1 MVCDKIRD
9 EILDIRD
16 ERGEYDDRV
25 KEHLEGCVKCQ
36 GWEKTMAEA
45 GETLSKLDGPALP
58 QDFARKLA
66 ARAVEEQQRGLAYRV
81 KRTFSSVLAGTAD
94 LLLGPGRVPQYSLTL
109 MLLWGAVLAA
119 VASTTAFTMMYIMQ
133 ADMKSWL
140 LSATSLAS
148 VQMMKN
154 TLWIPFLTESWHGH
168 FREFFTCGVSLLSMA
183 VIVFTAFRVLNLR
196 AFFTA
201 VWKRKRIPPT
211 AVILPLLGIVIT
223 VLAMNYFM
231 IVLQFLLYGR
241 YYPSFSDVIGPYYL
255 NNSPLPLPL
264 AMFLNYINPFI
275 SPALGWNLS
284 IAAFLILMFCS
295 ARNVHSMV
303 RFFYGA
309 LGSAAL
315 FQVISKTGA
324 CYDHYGLFSSIWSY
338 GVSGIIPL
346 KALSLS
352 ILLAVAFSAAAF
364 VLILSSLG
372 FDDNISMKTLMKKRL
387 IPSMSVILLSSV
399 IVTAL
404 ISPVAGRVIAARN
417 GINAENAFYQKSTNP
432 IERREEISTVV
443 ALTSDCDK
451 APDRYMKGRMKPY
464 NVPAGLFDEKR
475 YRDMQDVLNG
485 PLSPKS
491 YTAISYLVCSD
502 LAKWDQRSALA
513 HSFQWFEAQG
523 RERFWG
529 KYYYTETLFYNGMTR
544 DEIDQYLDRISD
556 GSRFFAGSE
565 VKEGMTSVYASL
577 GEKAGFS
584 IEKKKDG
591 SREIRNRHT
600 FYSGPLDGAVSGALV
615 VNGAPCADTK
625 VRLFSPYNFYYYD
638 NTQPCPSE
646 EEFIYQLDLSLWN
659 EVKKMDRYSFSG
671 YGYGACSS
679 LPVITATTDRQGR
692 FHFSNLAEGNYY
704 MVVRFPGALN
714 SVTQKTPVGIISITS
729 SKKAVDLGSVKLDVE
744 RGK

>member
-1 MVCDKIRD
+1 VVCDRIRD
-9 EILDIRD
+9 EILDMRD
-16 ERGEYDDRV
+16 DCLEYNDSV
-25 KEHLEGCVKCQ
+25 KEHLEGCVKCR

-45 GETLSKLDGPALP
+45 GEALSNLDSPPLP
-58 QDFARKLA
+58 EDFARKLA
-66 ARAVEEQQRGLAYRV
+66 ARALEEHQRGMASRL
-81 KRTFSSVLAGTAD
+81 KRAFSSALGRAAD
-94 LLLGPGRVPQYSLTL
+94 LLLGSGRVPQYSLTVI
-109 MLLWGAVLAA
+109 LLWGAAMAA
-119 VASTTAFTMMYIMQ
+119 VMSTTAFITMYIMQ

-140 LSATSLAS
+140 FSDTSLAS
-148 VQMMKN
+148 VQMIKN
-154 TLWIPFLTESWHGH
+154 SFWIPFVTDDLNGRSRM
-168 FREFFTCGVSLLSMA
+168 FLTCGVSLLSMA
-183 VIVFTAFRVLNLR
+183 VIIFTAFRVLNLR

-201 VWKRKRIPPT
+201 VWKRKRIPPA

-231 IVLQFLLYGR
+231 IVLQFLLFGM
-241 YYPSFSDVIGPYYL
+241 YYLSFGDAIGPYYL
-255 NNSPLPLPL
+255 SNSPLPPPL
-264 AMFLNYINPFI
+264 ATLINYVNPFI

-338 GVSGIIPL
+338 GTSGIIPL

-364 VLILSSLG
+364 VLILSILG
-372 FDDNISMKTLMKKRL
+372 FDDNISLTILVKKRL

-404 ISPVAGRVIAARN
+404 ISPVVGSVIATRK
-417 GINAENAFYQKSTNP
+417 GINAENAFYQKSKNP
-432 IERREEISTVV
+432 IERIEEISTVV

-464 NVPAGLFDEKR
+464 NVPAGLFDAKR
-475 YRDMQDVLNG
+475 YRDMQDVLSG

-513 HSFQWFEAQG
+513 HSFQWFESYG
-523 RERFWG
+523 RERFWE
-529 KYYYTETLFYNGMTR
+529 KYYFAETLFYNGMAR
-544 DEIDQYLDRISD
+544 DEINQYIDRIAD
-556 GSRFFAGSE
+556 ESRFFSGRE
-565 VKEGMTSVYASL
+565 VKEGMASIYASL

-584 IEKKKDG
+584 VGKEKDSSPGIKK
-591 SREIRNRHT
+591 RHT
-600 FYSGPLDGAVSGALV
+600 FYSGPLDSKVRGALI
-615 VNGAPCADTK
+615 VNGAPSADTK
-625 VRLFSPYNFYYYD
+625 VRLFSTYNFYYYN

-659 EVKKMDRYSFSG
+659 EVKKMARYSFTG
-671 YGYGACSS
+671 YGYGAYSS

-704 MVVRFPGALN
+704 MVVRFPGALR
-714 SVTQKTPVGIISITS
+714 SVTQKTPIGIISITPS
-729 SKKAVDLGSVKLDVE
+729 GKTVDLGTVKLDLE
-744 RGK
+744 RGN